1 MAGEIVFI
9 GGGNMGRAL
18 LGGLIADVAP
28 TTPKRPANGRS

>member
-18 LGGLIADVAP
+18 LGGLIADGTPARAP
-28 TTPKRPANGRS
+28 GRCRT